1 MWNQEHVIDM
11 REITGLV
18 KSSLDQSIMDIY
30 TCIRMCVIIF
40 LWYETLKTCYMKVR
54 HYYLLSDKLIWSI
67 SHDYVYP
74 YYNTKTKS
82 VLYKD
87 KI

>member
-40 LWYETLKTCYMKVR
+40 LWYETLKTCYMRVR

-67 SHDYVYP
+67 FHDYVYP

-82 VLYKD
+82 VLYKG